1 MRVPS
6 GFVLVLAFGWFAQ
19 PTAGTLLYGVPVS
32 LVGLALRAWA
42 AGHLEK
48 NQKLVASGPYRFHR
62 NPLYAG
68 TLLTALGLAAAAG
81 RWELAALFGAVFGLV
96 YVPVMELEE
105 QHLRELFPHYA
116 AYADRVPLLIPRW
129 PGIENETPFRGWLYR
144 KNREY
149 QALLG
154 FLLGLGYL
162 AWKATLA

>member
-105 QHLRELFPHYA
+105 QHLRELFPDYA

-149 QALLG
+149 QALFG